1 MKSPLPSGRLV
12 PVLADWKT
20 KHSPPV
26 NLLYRANQRRTPRV
40 RLFADFVTQLFHN
53 LEKERDTGLIEPVV
67 AERPHWYRRRH
78 GRASAALRGRD

>member
-12 PVLADWKT
+12 PVLADWET